1 MLTRTMI
8 KSSQKNT
15 LIWFNTNIRL
25 IIKNAHNIIRNNNF
39 IIDDAHYKI
48 LIHKIEF
55 LYNDTESYWAE
66 TDGETIWLNTYKNWT
81 PDLLYYTLIHE
92 CIHGL
97 IKRKDGSYLSE
108 HKEHKLM
115 EELEPLLI

>member
-1 MLTRTMI
+1 MI

-15 LIWFNTNIRL
+15 LIWFNINTSL
-25 IIKNAHNIIRNNNF
+25 IIKNTHNIIRNNNF
-39 IIDDAHYKI
+39 IINHVHYKT

-81 PDLLYYTLIHE
+81 FDLLYYTLIHE

-97 IKRKDGSYLSE
+97 IKRKDGNYLSE
-108 HKEHKLM
+108 HKEHLLM
-115 EELEPLLI
+115 KEIDPLLI